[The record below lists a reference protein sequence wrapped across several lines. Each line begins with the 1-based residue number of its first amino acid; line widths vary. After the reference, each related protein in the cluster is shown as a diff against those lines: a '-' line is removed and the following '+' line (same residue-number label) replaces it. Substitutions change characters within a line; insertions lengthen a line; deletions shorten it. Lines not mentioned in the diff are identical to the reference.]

1 MRRTIVISLVL
12 AIGAVLAVSYGWSDT
27 VRQLVQSRSGSPV
40 QNQSANRAGG
50 APPVTIVTA
59 VASTADFPVRRYAI
73 GSVVSPAVVE
83 VGARIASA
91 ITAIPV
97 KDGQIVKAGDVL
109 FQLDDRALKAQLDR
123 DQATLQK
130 DQALLASAKADLQRA
145 RDLAA
150 KQAGTAQAYD
160 QALAAEKSLEA
171 NIAGDQA
178 MVEADQVQLG
188 YATISAP
195 ISGRLGAVGVTIG
208 DIVAPNSG
216 GTSTPLVTVTQMD
229 PLDVAFNLP
238 QTDLPL
244 LKSAISGSQP
254 ATVKLYLDGGKTP
267 AATGSLEFVD
277 SAVNVASGTVA
288 VKGRFANKDLV
299 LWPGQYVDVVLEAGS
314 MPAMTSIPTVAVQS
328 GQKGAFVFVVKS
340 DDTVEVR
347 PVRVALTEG
356 EASAVSEGLSQGER
370 VVVDGQTHLK
380 EGSKVRYGPVD
391 VQPGQSSNQAGNSG
405 GQRT

>member
-1 MRRTIVISLVL
+1 MRRAIVISLVL

-27 VRQLVQSRSGSPV
+27 VRQLVQSRSGSLI

-97 KDGQIVKAGDVL
+97 KDGQVVKAGDVL

-195 ISGRLGAVGVTIG
+195 ISGRLGAVAVTIG
-208 DIVAPNSG
+208 DLVSPNSG
-216 GTSTPLVTVTQMD
+216 GTSTPLVTVTQMA

-244 LKSAISGSQP
+244 LRSAISGPQA

-267 AATGSLEFVD
+267 IATGSLEFVD
-277 SAVNVASGTVA
+277 SSVNVASGTVA
-288 VKGRFANKDLV
+288 VKGRFANNDLV
-299 LWPGQYVDVVLEAGS
+299 LWPGQYVDAVLEAGM

-328 GQKGAFVFVVKS
+328 GQKGPFVFVVKS

-347 PVRVALTEG
+347 PVRIALTEG
-356 EASAVSEGLSQGER
+356 ETSAVSEGLSQGER

-380 EGSKVRYGPVD
+380 EGSKVRYGPLD
-391 VQPGQSSNQAGNSG
+391 AQPAQTSSQAGNSG

>member
-1 MRRTIVISLVL
+1 MRRAIVVSFVL
-12 AIGAVLAVSYGWSDT
+12 AIGAILAVSYGWSDT
-27 VRQLVQSRSGSPV
+27 LRQLVQNRSGNPA
-40 QNQSANRAGG
+40 QSTTAKRNGG

-59 VASTADFPVRRYAI
+59 VASSADFPVRRYAI

-97 KDGQIVKAGDVL
+97 KDGQMVKAGDVL

-130 DQALLASAKADLQRA
+130 DQALLASATSDLQRA

-171 NIAGDQA
+171 TIAGDRA
-178 MVEADQVQLG
+178 MIEADQVQLG
-188 YATISAP
+188 YATITAP
-195 ISGRLGAVGVTIG
+195 ISGRLGAVAVTIG
-208 DIVAPNSG
+208 DLVSPSSG
-216 GTSTPLVTVTQMD
+216 GTPTPLVTVTQMD

-244 LKSAISGSQP
+244 LKSAVSGSP
-254 ATVKLYLDGGKTP
+254 TATVKLYLDGGKTP
-267 AATGSLEFVD
+267 VATGSLEFVD
-277 SAVNVASGTVA
+277 SSVNVASGTVA
-288 VKGRFANKDLV
+288 VKGRFANGDRA

-328 GQKGAFVFVVKS
+328 GQKGPFVFVVKS

-347 PVRVALTEG
+347 QVTIALTEG

-380 EGSKVRYGPVD
+380 EGSKVRYGPAEAPAT
-391 VQPGQSSNQAGNSG
+391 QPSGQSGVSG
-405 GQRT
+405 GQGT